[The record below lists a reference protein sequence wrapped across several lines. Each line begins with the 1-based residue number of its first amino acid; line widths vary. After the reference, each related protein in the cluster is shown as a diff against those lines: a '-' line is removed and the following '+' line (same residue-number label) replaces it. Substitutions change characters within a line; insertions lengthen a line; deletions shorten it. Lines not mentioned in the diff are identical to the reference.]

1 MKPTNSITFP
11 KIDWLKVG
19 KENLDNLNKYTPF
32 HLLPWYYWLM
42 LAVAAFLLFFLWF
55 DYNYYSVD

>member
-1 MKPTNSITFP
+1 MKPTNSIQFP

-19 KENLDNLNKYTPF
+19 KENLDNFNKFTPF

-42 LAVAAFLLFFLWF
+42 ILAAIFIMFFLWF
-55 DYNYYSVD
+55 DYNYYSVE